1 MIETRSR
8 GCVVRLRQEK
18 LVDSVIVDATIYY
31 PGVPH
36 LGAFRHTAN

>member
-1 MIETRSR
+1 MIEVRSG

-18 LVDSVIVDATIYY
+18 LVDSVIVDATIYN
-31 PGVPH
+31 PGGPH